1 MNTIQKGEKTM
12 RLTAKDMIKQKLL
25 DAQENVRDFQEYS
38 GKIEDKEVEETF
50 KRFAEDS
57 GFQARKLQ
65 ELLDKYEK

>member
-1 MNTIQKGEKTM
+1 M

-50 KRFAEDS
+50 KRFAEES
-57 GFQARKLQ
+57 GYQAQRLQ